1 MQWEEIKERD
11 EEEEESSSGIGS
23 LRTDLL
29 SPVSTRSSGTTADLL
44 SPVSV
49 RSNVTVTVD
58 VHRFNE
64 SDEEVEERNEQKRE
78 EPDNTIYTVGIYFV
92 VIFLACKVVY
102 YVGP

>member
-29 SPVSTRSSGTTADLL
+29 SPVSTRSSGTTVDLL
-44 SPVSV
+44 SPVSM
-49 RSNVTVTVD
+49 RSNVTVTAD

-64 SDEEVEERNEQKRE
+64 SDEEVEERNEEKR
-78 EPDNTIYTVGIYFV
+78 DNTIYTVGAFFFV
-92 VIFLACKVVY
+92 LFLPCKMFY
-102 YVGP
+102 HIGS